1 METTGKLKR
10 RPKQRTVLQVQIVFS
25 DEKLIVERGNKDAMG
40 AWCLERRLK
49 PWRMK
54 GMVLVVV
61 AVNEERFGDQPK
73 DVDQSW

>member
-40 AWCLERRLK
+40 A
-49 PWRMK
+49 
-54 GMVLVVV
+54 
-61 AVNEERFGDQPK
+61 
-73 DVDQSW
+73 